1 MGLFSKPK
9 TVKQVA
15 EEFPK
20 QYAFMKLF
28 VFESWSDSMGL
39 AKNPDDMDEED
50 LEMITYIGQVIQY
63 LFAEDPNDYGEASP
77 EQVTRIKR
85 IREVVP
91 EKSKDAMANNKDMRK
106 IVVYTLRIKTY
117 LHTMIDGAEWINTP
131 DGKRTW
137 DILQI
142 YGGEFPEEVTDKMY
156 TKLVSRSARLYQL
169 QKARRK

>member
-20 QYAFMKLF
+20 QYDFMKLF

-39 AKNPDDMDEED
+39 TKSLDDMDEED
-50 LEMITYIGQVIQY
+50 LEMIAYIGQVIQY

-77 EQVTRIKR
+77 EQIIRIKR
-85 IREVVP
+85 IRQVVP
-91 EKSKDAMANNKDMRK
+91 EKSKDAMANNKDMRR
-106 IVVYTLRIKTY
+106 IIVYTLRIKTY
-117 LHTMIDGAEWINTP
+117 LHTMLNDAEWINTP

-156 TKLVSRSARLYQL
+156 SKLVNKSARLHQL
-169 QKARRK
+169 QKARKK